1 MVGLVQGELGAG
13 PGLLGHPLPLPR
25 GELGLERGQ
34 RNQSN
39 MPRSQGVA
47 SVTRAGTL
55 TILPHPPLQPH
66 PSVSVSHPHP
76 VPKYIQMYRGAL
88 PGFHL
93 PCLSLPPSPPQGPLV
108 WSSVLPGHP
117 PGIRECGQEG
127 PLCKAAE
134 PGSGRAGPQSWP
146 LSEHHPYPE
155 PWAAPGLLS
164 WEQEMCRAWL
174 GSQTHGYFL
183 PHTAPS

>member
-1 MVGLVQGELGAG
+1 MGLVQGELGAG

-25 GELGLERGQ
+25 GELGLERGE
-34 RNQSN
+34 RNQPN

-55 TILPHPPLQPH
+55 TILRHPPLQPH

-93 PCLSLPPSPPQGPLV
+93 PRLSLPPSPPQGPLV

-117 PGIRECGQEG
+117 PGSRECGQD
-127 PLCKAAE
+127 PCARQPSL
-134 PGSGRAGPQSWP
+134 GRGEQDPS
-146 LSEHHPYPE
+146 
-155 PWAAPGLLS
+155 PGLSVSTTPTLS
-164 WEQEMCRAWL
+164 PGLPQAFCL
-174 GSQTHGYFL
+174 GSRRCVG
-183 PHTAPS
+183 PG